1 MTVQASPKRAFGG
14 ETKTAVVS
22 FSALGERTAS
32 AALTNPDF
40 QRQISQS
47 IHHPVGPRD
56 HTTWPHVVTFEQL
69 APVDSEALDLAIHA
83 AYRHVFGN
91 CYVMA
96 QDRAVELEAQLKDG
110 RLCMRDFV
118 RGLAQTE
125 FYRSRFFASVSPHRG
140 IELSFKH
147 LLGRSPLSQQEV
159 AACLALQ
166 AQAGYDALVNHLVDS
181 PEYREVFGDHT
192 VPYTRG
198 FSSAAG
204 MPMMNFV
211 RTAAL
216 ESSFVSSDRVV
227 GASSVLLDNLAAGQP
242 MVIRRPASS
251 RFRSMASS
259 WAAGKP
265 PANAEKLWRG
275 LALVGAVHL
284 AGMLVNVSA
293 QILGIHELD
302 RLPAMFLGL

>member
-1 MTVQASPKRAFGG
+1 MTVQTSPKRAFGG

-22 FSALGERTAS
+22 FSALGERTTA
-32 AALTNPDF
+32 AALTNGDY

-47 IHHPVGPRD
+47 THHPVGPRD
-56 HTTWPHVVTFEQL
+56 HATWPHVVTFERL
-69 APVDSEALDLAIHA
+69 APVDSEALELAIHA

-118 RGLAQTE
+118 RGLAQASLPLP
-125 FYRSRFFASVSPHRG
+125 FLCFGVAPSRRR
-140 IELSFKH
+140 IDFKH

-166 AQAGYDALVNHLVDS
+166 AQAGHDALVDHMVDS

-198 FSSAAG
+198 FTSAAG

-216 ESSFVSSDRVV
+216 ESSFVSSDRVI

-251 RFRSMASS
+251 RFRAMASS

-284 AGMLVNVSA
+284 AGMLVNVST
-293 QILGIHELD
+293 QILGIHALD
-302 RLPAMFLGL
+302 RLPAIFLGL